1 MTRDA
6 SRRFPGLLIM
16 SVLLPLLGF
25 LLAMQAVFD
34 SLALWILFVVVA
46 FAIFVVGVVT
56 AAARM
61 RDAAVPT
68 ADAARLDELEPLP
81 PTTGDGDHQ

>member
-6 SRRFPGLLIM
+6 SRFPGLLIM
-16 SVLLPLLGF
+16 SVLLPLLGI
-25 LLAMQAVFD
+25 LLAMQAMFD

-61 RDAAVPT
+61 RDTAVPT

-81 PTTGDGDHQ
+81 PTTGDGDQR